1 MVLENISL
9 IISIT
14 VGIFSIATFV
24 AGVISWKAWKEVAT
38 ARKEE
43 IEALKVRAASQDIK
57 IEGLKRE
64 NEELRAKVSLLEG
77 RPDMSSVLDAVNTIS
92 TTIGSVVAVID
103 QRHEELIANSRA
115 WHDAQIHALDL
126 VVEKLEKLNVVEK

>member
-24 AGVISWKAWKEVAT
+24 AGVISWKAWKEVAV

-43 IEALKVRAASQDIK
+43 IEALKVRAASQDVK

-64 NEELRAKVSLLEG
+64 NEELRVKIAALEKL
-77 RPDMSSVLDAVNTIS
+77 PDLSSVLAAVNTIAS
-92 TTIGSVVAVID
+92 AID
-103 QRHEELIANSRA
+103 QRHSELMSHFSV

-126 VVEKLEKLNVVEK
+126 VVEKLNSLEK